1 MIKIAILAA
10 LFYIAY
16 RFFSEKPQI
25 GEGSRKN
32 LRDQEPDDEEY
43 TDYEEID

>member
-1 MIKIAILAA
+1 MIKFAILAA
-10 LFYIAY
+10 LLYIAY
-16 RFFSEKPQI
+16 RVFSEKPQI

-32 LRDQEPDDEEY
+32 LRDQESDDEDF